1 MITSTCRQSCVNV
14 DVAVAVSRRR
24 SHCYHFFFSH
34 VFRSHSSASLLLSLS
49 SSFISSSSFPLNVFL
64 REVDSKQIVETST
77 TFIMWQRIKDVHQAN
92 MKRELKQKLRRL
104 KAQSTALNQSR
115 NNSVIK
121 DFISQTSDTIL
132 SSDSCIQTMIS
143 RYLFIDITQLTLIF
157 KNEFQAL
164 NIFKLIN
171 NHISNSINKQGLQL
185 SWIDE
190 LWAHD
195 DDVTQ
200 QNLKSMIF
208 FLRCLEVYNQCLIET
223 INDQLRHSL
232 QVSLA
237 WYINY
242 LQKLYLHYIFESL
255 QIFHFHFHEIHMIK
269 EVNDLNEWYNA
280 KDELVDWA
288 LIKKTS
294 AIVFQTKYQSQRV
307 RKQSS
312 TEFSICNK
320 FNDDSCIYSSCT
332 YQHICSKCDEIHAAI
347 NCKTSN
353 SNSQSIIER
362 KWCWISISLILI
374 SKFFSYQLMKI
385 DEISLMRRDSLDA
398 SAWQTQLVEHSD
410 HRYVQTLLFIIEHEA
425 KIEYWNLD

>member
-1 MITSTCRQSCVNV
+1 
-14 DVAVAVSRRR
+14 
-24 SHCYHFFFSH
+24 
-34 VFRSHSSASLLLSLS
+34 
-49 SSFISSSSFPLNVFL
+49 
-64 REVDSKQIVETST
+64 
-77 TFIMWQRIKDVHQAN
+77 
-92 MKRELKQKLRRL
+92 
-104 KAQSTALNQSR
+104 
-115 NNSVIK
+115 
-121 DFISQTSDTIL
+121 
-132 SSDSCIQTMIS
+132 MIS
-143 RYLFIDITQLTLIF
+143 RYLFIDITQLILIF
-157 KNEFQAL
+157 KNEFQAV

-171 NHISNSINKQGLQL
+171 DHILNSINKQDLQL
-185 SWIDE
+185 SRINE
-190 LWAHD
+190 LQAHD

-200 QNLKSMIF
+200 QNFKSMIF
-208 FLRCLEVYNQCLIET
+208 FLRCLEVYNQCFIET
-223 INDQLRHSL
+223 INDQLKHSL
-232 QVSLA
+232 QASLA
-237 WYINY
+237 WYVDY
-242 LQKLYLHYIFESL
+242 LQKLHLHYIFKSL
-255 QIFHFHFHEIHMIK
+255 RIFHFHFHEIHMIK

-280 KDELVDWA
+280 EDELVDWA

-294 AIVFQTKYQSQRV
+294 AIAFQTKYQSQKI

-312 TEFSICNK
+312 TKLSICNK